1 MSANLKAKMN
11 GGCSGGHIS
20 PGGTETFGP
29 RGLAMVRR
37 TLGGDV
43 PVYPVGPFVRDE
55 GDGDGEHDAAVL
67 GWQRRLPLSALNGR

>member
-1 MSANLKAKMN
+1 
-11 GGCSGGHIS
+11 
-20 PGGTETFGP
+20 
-29 RGLAMVRR
+29 MVRR